1 VPNKAH
7 ANENIRWIQE
17 MVSSKGKHEVGE
29 EKIKNKINLNP
40 ISRLFENP
48 QRSIEPYVRKGQ
60 VVADLGCNT
69 GYYTFALAE
78 GVGPEGRVYAVD
90 LKEDY
95 IRTLEK
101 RADELGYR
109 NVEFHACSA
118 SDLSF
123 MRDELVDFVLANGL
137 LCNMPE
143 HRPSTVKEIK
153 RILKPTGKAY
163 LSLGSPPPFGF
174 VDRAEWEKILE
185 GFIVERRGGFI
196 QKWALVSRK
205 DDGKDMSE
213 DYVETTRRP
222 IFLKLRKKLGE

>member
-7 ANENIRWIQE
+7 A
-17 MVSSKGKHEVGE
+17 
-29 EKIKNKINLNP
+29 KINLNP